1 MIPKERSKAMN
12 EERRNRLIKISIKLS
27 DLMDD
32 LEEMIE
38 EEEYEAAIL
47 EKMNDLDHEDQSK

>member
-1 MIPKERSKAMN
+1 MN

>member
-32 LEEMIE
+32 LEEVIE